1 MVMQTGTILDAI
13 NNEPFSKNDILIAIQ
28 KTVNPVAGPSQLKYC
43 LATMLEKELIERTGR
58 NEYVRAG
65 VSKKK
70 EYKNQYSEEALK
82 VIRFMEKKYPLLEYR
97 VWELSWLNEFVNH
110 LIGSNRI
117 MLEVEKEA
125 CEFIY
130 YDIAEVTNQRVLV
143 RPTDKE
149 MMLYSDTNT
158 IVIDRLVS
166 ESPKGKER
174 FNVPLEK
181 ILIDLISNKKISL
194 SKKDLYSAVE
204 IMQRKYK
211 IDKSKIMRYARR
223 RGKEEEVRVLLK
235 ETSL

>member
-1 MVMQTGTILDAI
+1 MAMQTGTILDAMDK
-13 NNEPFSKNDILIAIQ
+13 ETFSRNDILLAIQ
-28 KTVNPVAGPSQLKYC
+28 KTLDPDSGPSQLKYC
-43 LATMLEKELIERTGR
+43 LATMLENGMIERTGR

-82 VIRFMEKKYPLLEYR
+82 VIEFMERKYPLLEYR
-97 VWELSWLNEFVNH
+97 VWELNWLNEFVNH
-110 LIGSNRI
+110 MIGSNRI

-130 YDIAEVTNQRVLV
+130 CDIAKVTKQRVLV

-181 ILIDLISNKKISL
+181 ILVDLISNKKISL
-194 SKKDLYSAVE
+194 SKKDLNNAVE

-223 RGKEEEVRVLLK
+223 RGKEEEVRLLLEK
-235 ETSL
+235 AL